1 MIVVVDEP
9 FAFVVLVVLSA
20 TLAPPLDESE
30 LSDEPEPLD
39 VGAVVIARLE
49 PSA

>member
-1 MIVVVDEP
+1 VIVVVNEP
-9 FAFVVLVVLSA
+9 LAFVVLVVLSA
-20 TLAPPLDESE
+20 TLASPVDVLESP
-30 LSDEPEPLD
+30 DEPESLD